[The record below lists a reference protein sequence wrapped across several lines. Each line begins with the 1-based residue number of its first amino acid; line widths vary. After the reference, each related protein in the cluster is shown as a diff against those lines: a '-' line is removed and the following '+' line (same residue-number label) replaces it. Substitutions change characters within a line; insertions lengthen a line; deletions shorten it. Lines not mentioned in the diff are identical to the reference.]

1 MERVGF
7 GVIGAGLFGENHALV
22 YSRLPGVELVAV
34 CDQNEERAREIA
46 ERYGARAHYTD
57 YEKVLADPEIK
68 AVSIATP
75 DFAHA
80 EIALAAAQA
89 GKHILC
95 EKPLA
100 TTVAEAQAIVDAAA
114 QAGVKLMVDFHNR
127 ANPPFAAAREQV
139 QSGAIGTPAYGY
151 ARLSNTTFVP
161 LEMLS
166 WANRTSA
173 LYFLGSH
180 AVDIMRFILDDT
192 VVRVQAVSRSGIL
205 QKLGVD
211 APDFHV
217 AIAEFSRGAVVT
229 FENAWILPQ
238 SQPMVY
244 DFKVELLG
252 SEGAIYLD
260 PSHHGA
266 VELHYRRA
274 VELRRTSSGS
284 RRRAICGSAGSCWRR
299 LPGLW
304 MRCCTIGRSW
314 RRGRMGWRRRA
325 SLMRFNAR
333 RRAGNRLM
341 CGHETQVGIAVAHG
355 AREHGRYRMG
365 SGS

>member
-7 GVIGAGLFGENHALV
+7 GVIGAGLFGENHAVV

-34 CDQNEERAREIA
+34 CDQNEERAREVA
-46 ERYGARAHYTD
+46 ERYGARSYYPD
-57 YEKVLADPEIK
+57 YESVLADPEIE

-100 TTVAEAQAIVDAAA
+100 TTVEEAQAIVDAAA
-114 QAGVKLMVDFHNR
+114 EAGVKLMVDFHNR

-166 WANRTSA
+166 WADRTSA

-266 VELHYRRA
+266 VTMHTGGRLNYGDVLGVTPTSDLRVGGFVLEAIARFVDA
-274 VELRRTSSGS
+274 VLYDRPVLATGEDGLEATRIVD
-284 RRRAICGSAGSCWRR
+284 AIQRSA
-299 LPGLW
+299 
-304 MRCCTIGRSW
+304 
-314 RRGRMGWRRRA
+314 
-325 SLMRFNAR
+325 
-333 RRAGNRLM
+333 
-341 CGHETQVGIAVAHG
+341 ETGQPVEV
-355 AREHGRYRMG
+355 
-365 SGS
+365 

>member
-22 YSRLPGVELVAV
+22 YSRAPGVELIAV
-34 CDQNEERAREIA
+34 CDQNEERAKEVA
-46 ERYGARAHYTD
+46 ARYGARRHEAD
-57 YEKVLADPEIK
+57 YQKVLADPEIK

-100 TTVAEAQAIVDAAA
+100 TTIDEARAIVDAAA
-114 QAGVKLMVDFHNR
+114 TAGVKLMVDFHNR
-127 ANPPFAAAREQV
+127 VNPPMAAAREQV

-205 QKLGVD
+205 QGMGVD

-252 SEGAIYLD
+252 SEGAIYLN

-266 VELHYRRA
+266 VTLHTGGRLSFGDVLGVTPTSDLRVGGFVLEAIARFVDA
-274 VELRRTSSGS
+274 VLYDRPVLATGEDGLEAARIVD
-284 RRRAICGSAGSCWRR
+284 AIQRSAE
-299 LPGLW
+299 
-304 MRCCTIGRSW
+304 TGRPVD
-314 RRGRMGWRRRA
+314 
-325 SLMRFNAR
+325 L
-333 RRAGNRLM
+333 
-341 CGHETQVGIAVAHG
+341 
-355 AREHGRYRMG
+355 
-365 SGS
+365 

>member
-1 MERVGF
+1 MMMERVGF

-22 YSRLPGVELVAV
+22 YSRLPGVELVTV
-34 CDQNEERAREIA
+34 CDQNEARAREIA
-46 ERYGARAHYTD
+46 ERYGARSYVTD
-57 YEKVLADPEIK
+57 YQQLLTDPEIR

-80 EIALAAAQA
+80 EIAMAAAQA

-100 TTVAEAQAIVDAAA
+100 TDVEEAQAIVDAAA
-114 QAGVKLMVDFHNR
+114 GAGVKLMVDFHNR
-127 ANPPFAAAREQV
+127 ANPPFVAAREQV
-139 QSGAIGTPAYGY
+139 QSGALGTPAYGY

-166 WANRTSA
+166 WADRSSA
-173 LYFLGSH
+173 LWFLGSH
-180 AVDIMRFILDDT
+180 AVDIMRFILNDT

-217 AIAEFSRGAVVT
+217 AIAEFKHGAVVT
-229 FENAWILPQ
+229 FENAWILPR

-252 SEGAIYLD
+252 SEGAVYID
-260 PSHHGA
+260 SSHHGA
-266 VELHYRRA
+266 LELHTGGKLSYGDVLGTTPTSDLRIGGFVLEAIARFVDA
-274 VELRRTSSGS
+274 VLYDRPVLATGEDGLEATRIVD
-284 RRRAICGSAGSCWRR
+284 AIKRSA
-299 LPGLW
+299 
-304 MRCCTIGRSW
+304 
-314 RRGRMGWRRRA
+314 
-325 SLMRFNAR
+325 
-333 RRAGNRLM
+333 
-341 CGHETQVGIAVAHG
+341 ETGQPV
-355 AREHGRYRMG
+355 
-365 SGS
+365 

>member
-7 GVIGAGLFGENHALV
+7 GVIGAGLFGENHAVV

-34 CDQNEERAREIA
+34 CDQNEERAKEIA
-46 ERYGARAHYTD
+46 ERYGARTYYTD
-57 YEKVLADPEIK
+57 YQKVLADPEIK

-100 TTVAEAQAIVDAAA
+100 TTVEEAQAIVDAAA

-127 ANPPFAAAREQV
+127 VNPPFAAAREQV

-205 QKLGVD
+205 QKMGVD

-217 AIAEFSRGAVVT
+217 AIAEFARGAVVT

-252 SEGAIYLD
+252 SEGAVYLD
-260 PSHHGA
+260 SSHHGA
-266 VELHYRRA
+266 VELHTGGRLSYGDVLGVA
-274 VELRRTSSGS
+274 PTSELRVGGFVLEAIARFVDAVLHDRPVLATGEDGLEATRIVDAIQRSAESGQPVDVQ
-284 RRRAICGSAGSCWRR
+284 A
-299 LPGLW
+299 
-304 MRCCTIGRSW
+304 
-314 RRGRMGWRRRA
+314 
-325 SLMRFNAR
+325 
-333 RRAGNRLM
+333 
-341 CGHETQVGIAVAHG
+341 
-355 AREHGRYRMG
+355 
-365 SGS
+365 